1 MAETKLEQDLSRN
14 SYLDLNV
21 KEYFLDE
28 LRSKYNRRAIN
39 KKELAY
45 ELTLTPKTISQ
56 RISLGTFPIKY
67 IKNGKAKQSSVF
79 FLINDVANY
88 LAKEIYFTSQFIQ

>member
-1 MAETKLEQDLSRN
+1 MDETKLKKELSRN
-14 SYLDLNV
+14 SYLNLNV

-45 ELTLTPKTISQ
+45 ESRLL
-56 RISLGTFPIKY
+56 
-67 IKNGKAKQSSVF
+67 
-79 FLINDVANY
+79 
-88 LAKEIYFTSQFIQ
+88 IYF